1 MMKVLLV
8 STTPGVIDSIA
19 TKLAKWL
26 RYKGVEPIVL
36 KYKEALSPPMGEV
49 ESRELYTIVPS
60 SRIIGGYLREKLQA
74 LEVFLSITK
83 MCKKEG
89 VELVHAFTALPT
101 GFAAALH
108 KKLSSMPFVVT
119 VTGKDVEV
127 VGEVGYG
134 YRLDPV
140 NAKLISY
147 ALSSADFVIC
157 PSSYSQRFA
166 IEAGA
171 PWDKSC
177 IIPYAIDVDEQMRH
191 PLSEERESFLR
202 QRFGLGDDRVVL
214 SLCRLIPRKNVHS
227 LVKAFRRVSV
237 EYGRCKLIVAGR
249 GPEEGDLKRLV
260 RELGLTDRVVFA
272 GFVDEGTK
280 YDLMKLADVYVLPS
294 LSDTFAVSALE
305 AMACGTP
312 IVVTDRVGLAGFL
325 KDGEDVI
332 ICKSGEGLVDELA
345 DGMLK
350 LLTDEGLRT
359 KIGERAKERAGEFS
373 YERMSS
379 QVLSVYER
387 VLHNV

>member
-1 MMKVLLV
+1 MKILLL
-8 STTPGVIDSIA
+8 STTPGIID
-19 TKLAKWL
+19 TLVLKLAGRL
-26 RYKGVEPIVL
+26 RNKGVEPVIL
-36 KYKEALSPPMGEV
+36 KYKDVHDYPMGGV
-49 ESRELYTIVPS
+49 KIANFIIVTPS
-60 SRIIGGYLREKLQA
+60 SHYIGGYLREKLQV
-74 LEVFLSITK
+74 LEILLNIARV
-83 MCKKEG
+83 CKNERIG
-89 VELVHAFTALPT
+89 LVHVFTAFPA
-101 GFAAALH
+101 GPAAALY
-108 KKLSSMPFVVT
+108 KELGNMPFVVT

-127 VGEVGYG
+127 VREVGYG

-214 SLCRLIPRKNVHS
+214 LLCRLIPRKNIHS

-249 GPEEGDLKRLV
+249 GPEEGNLKRLV
-260 RELGLTDRVVFA
+260 HELGLTDRVVFA

-325 KDGEDVI
+325 KDGEDAI

-350 LLTDEGLRT
+350 LLTDEGLRAR
-359 KIGERAKERAGEFS
+359 IGERAKERAGEFS

-387 VLHNV
+387 VLRNV